1 MIKTMKTTRQMKV
14 VKGDQLQ
21 LVDPEKA
28 EKVDAELVD
37 PVEKKDSKIG
47 AQTYPKLK

>member
-1 MIKTMKTTRQMKV
+1 MKM

-21 LVDPEKA
+21 LVDPEKVGPGKVGP